1 MFLNTLT
8 NIYIYIIYNHFDKA
22 DWKEFFLSDICNINS
37 GVRLTKANVK
47 DGNILFIGA
56 QIQTTVSQ
64 ILFQA

>member
-1 MFLNTLT
+1 M
-8 NIYIYIIYNHFDKA
+8 YNHFDKA

-47 DGNILFIGA
+47 DRNILFIGA

>member
-1 MFLNTLT
+1 M
-8 NIYIYIIYNHFDKA
+8 YNHFDKA

-64 ILFQA
+64 FCFKHECLI